1 MQKTSFIALVR
12 PEMFDE
18 DSGELDLE
26 CYYCISETVD
36 DMKVALREIR
46 PHGWIM
52 VEFESTLSLDELEA
66 KADDAPGKTSVYG
79 ARDITDQW
87 R

>member
-1 MQKTSFIALVR
+1 MKSTTYIALVR

-52 VEFESTLSLDELEA
+52 VEFESYLSLDGLAE
-66 KADDAPGKTSVYG
+66 KADDEPGKTSIYG